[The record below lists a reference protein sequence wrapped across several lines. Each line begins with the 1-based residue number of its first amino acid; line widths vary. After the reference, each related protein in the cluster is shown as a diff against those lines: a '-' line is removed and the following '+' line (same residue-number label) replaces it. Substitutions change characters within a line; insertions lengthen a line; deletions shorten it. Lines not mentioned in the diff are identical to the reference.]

1 MRARFSIVLAVL
13 GLSAAAPAAAQQ
25 VQVPASEILT
35 ARPYEPPTLPQPSL
49 TLSDAVL
56 LTLRHN
62 PRIATSAQRTRM
74 AEGRYQEARG
84 FFDFRL
90 RLAPGA
96 IFTLQEMSPGMRT
109 RETFKRNAIRG
120 VREGFT
126 NAAESYRAMLK
137 GDLRTV
143 PLCSDIFGGGTGFG
157 STAVNL
163 DQADPTEVALRGVDR
178 NVGAFTVDLGGL
190 ETLVVSRVCSAQGE
204 KLFSSEAFVGVW
216 REVTRSIDFSG
227 GRGLEGSLL
236 SASQISRE
244 LFTLTEEISRT
255 IVQRADIAL
264 DRLGPIGADELKRN
278 FLLDASFE
286 KVLRSGSTMRADFQI
301 QSQEHNFINKPL
313 DPAFGGL
320 DVPHMFFSGFAG
332 TWIQPLG
339 RGRGAKGAAAAER
352 AAQLFAVG
360 EQEQLRHDTSEQVL
374 RSVLAYLNLIGAQER
389 VRLFE
394 ESLARHGDILRLT
407 SQRVAAG
414 DIAQV
419 ETERVRA
426 RETSVR
432 SALSRA
438 QTDLLHARLAV
449 ADTLGVAVNTV
460 EAAPVATEPF
470 AAGLATVPDVD
481 TLLTQARSLR
491 RDTRA
496 ATERQRSASALL
508 EAAEGDARPLLDF
521 RISAGMSNLYE
532 SDFFRFLPDEADSIV
547 NVTERVITPVVNGA
561 PLAPISPVRY
571 WDPRGYSRAITGR
584 YEPFVTVGFNV
595 EMPFGNNRGKGR
607 IAQAQAGVRSASID
621 VLNLNRTIQD
631 NVVEVRQTLQ
641 RAANGLTQW
650 EAAVSNSQQT
660 FASQQRLLESG
671 TTTLIDVI
679 LTEEELAADQQ
690 RLLVERQIYLSA
702 LARLKFE
709 LGELVTFDG
718 TGGAGELIRFLS
730 TGFTGK

>member
-1 MRARFSIVLAVL
+1 MNARLPIAAVIL
-13 GLSAAAPAAAQQ
+13 GLATAAPAVAQQ
-25 VQVPASEILT
+25 VQVPATEVLT
-35 ARPYEPPTLPQPSL
+35 ARPYEPPALAQPSL

-62 PRIATSAQRTRM
+62 PRIAASAQLTRQ
-74 AEGRYQEARG
+74 AEGRHQEARG
-84 FFDFRL
+84 FFDYRL
-90 RLAPGA
+90 RIAPSA
-96 IFTLQEMSPGMRT
+96 IFTLQEMPPGMQT
-109 RETFKRNAIRG
+109 REQFKRNAIRG

-126 NAAESYRAMLK
+126 GAAESYRQLLQ
-137 GDLRTV
+137 GDLKTV
-143 PLCSDIFGGGTGFG
+143 PLCGDIFSTSFN
-157 STAVNL
+157 STAINL

-190 ETLVVSRVCSAQGE
+190 ETLVISRVCSAQPQ
-204 KLFSSEAFVGVW
+204 KLFSSEAFVGIW
-216 REVTRSIDFSG
+216 RQVTRAIDFSG

-244 LFTLTEEISRT
+244 LFTLTEEIART

-264 DRLGPIGADELKRN
+264 DRLGPIGTDELKRN
-278 FLLDASFE
+278 FMLDMSFE
-286 KVLRSGSTMRADFQI
+286 KVLRSGSTMRADFQV

-352 AAQLFAVG
+352 AAQLFAVS

-374 RSVLAYLNLIGAQER
+374 RSVLAYLNLIGTQER
-389 VRLFE
+389 VRLLE
-394 ESLARHGDILRLT
+394 ESLARHGEILRLT

-414 DIAQV
+414 DIAQI

-432 SALSRA
+432 STLNQA

-449 ADTLGVAVNTV
+449 ADTLGVAVSSL

-470 AAGLATVPDVD
+470 AQGLATVPDVA
-481 TLLTQARSLR
+481 TLLTQAQTLR

-496 ATERQRSASALL
+496 ATERQRSAGALL
-508 EAAEGDARPLLDF
+508 EAAEGAARPLLDF

-532 SDFFRFLPDEADSIV
+532 SDFFRYLPDEADSIID
-547 NVTERVITPVVNGA
+547 TTQRVVTPVIDGA

-584 YEPFVTVGFNV
+584 YEPFVNVAFNL
-595 EMPFGNNRGKGR
+595 ELPFGNNRGKGR

-621 VLNLNRTIQD
+621 VVNLNRTIQD
-631 NVVEVRQTLQ
+631 NVVEVRQTLE
-641 RAANGLTQW
+641 RAANALAQW
-650 EAAVSNSQQT
+650 EAAVSNSRQT
-660 FASQQRLLESG
+660 YASQQRLLESG

-679 LTEEELAADQQ
+679 LTEEELAADEQ
-690 RLLVERQIYLSA
+690 RLLIERQVYLSA

-709 LGELVTFDG
+709 LGELVVFDG
-718 TGGAGELIRFLS
+718 SGGAGELIRFLS
-730 TGFTGK
+730 SGFTGR